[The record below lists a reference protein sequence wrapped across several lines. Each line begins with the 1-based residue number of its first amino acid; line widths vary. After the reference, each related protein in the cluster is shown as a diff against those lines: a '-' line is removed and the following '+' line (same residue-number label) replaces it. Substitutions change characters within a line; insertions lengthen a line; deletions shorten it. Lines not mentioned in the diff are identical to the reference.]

1 MTKQDSAAGECRDQE
16 FCGWGGL
23 SLSVYQH
30 HHPEFIKVCLYMTPP
45 RMLPLPATYE
55 DVSRSLLWD
64 PLICKPFAEDNNT
77 EICQQA
83 MVKEWLIDIV
93 ELIECSGK

>member
-1 MTKQDSAAGECRDQE
+1 ME
-16 FCGWGGL
+16 L

-55 DVSRSLLWD
+55 EVPRSLLWD

-77 EICQQA
+77 GICQQA